1 MAKEVKAFGLIDV
14 WKDRDLWEYAIPH
27 STGTAST
34 LNESGHTN
42 KKQNPI
48 GFIWQGNDDPQP

>member
-1 MAKEVKAFGLIDV
+1 MRGPRSFGEIDIEFKRDRWSMAAQ
-14 WKDRDLWEYAIPH
+14 P
-27 STGTAST
+27 STGSLST
-34 LNESGHTN
+34 LNATSETT